1 MSMPFDAGPRS
12 FHQFFIF
19 ASLLL
24 VFPRYSG
31 AQAAAEPENKKQETP
46 QTQTTSAVDGQNEGR
61 QPQEFSSPE
70 PIGAGAKNE
79 YRIGSNDVVEI
90 NVFEAPELNRKLRVA
105 SGGEISVPLL
115 GTVRSGGLTAR
126 ELEAVLESQLRGYMK
141 DPHVGVFVSTVESH
155 PVSVLGAVK
164 KPGVFQVREPK
175 TVLEMLSMAEGLA
188 DDAGD
193 AVLVMR
199 NAGADL
205 GANFG
210 DGNQV
215 RAATSLQTAS
225 DNPSNDARGSGPA
238 SGHEETIRINLKN
251 LLQSEDSQ
259 LNVPVYPGD
268 IVKVVRAGVVYV
280 VGEVKKPGG
289 FVLKSDE
296 RMSVLKAIALAEGL
310 TPTSAKSGARIIRS
324 DSHGTQP
331 EEIPINLGKILAGKQ
346 ADPTLSA
353 ADIVFV
359 PNSAGKTAT
368 YKGSQAVI
376 SALVS
381 LMIFRW

>member
-1 MSMPFDAGPRS
+1 MSMPFDAEARS
-12 FHQFFIF
+12 RPLCPPIVL
-19 ASLLL
+19 AGLLL
-24 VFPRYSG
+24 VFPARGTS
-31 AQAAAEPENKKQETP
+31 QTPAEPENNKHETP
-46 QTQTTSAVDGQNEGR
+46 QLETTNGLK
-61 QPQEFSSPE
+61 PE
-70 PIGAGAKNE
+70 PTRDMSGQEPTGAAATSE
-79 YRIGSNDVVEI
+79 YRIGPNDVVEI
-90 NVFEAPELNRKLRVA
+90 DVFEAPELNRKLRVA
-105 SGGEISVPLL
+105 ADGEISVPLL
-115 GTVRSGGLTAR
+115 GTVQSGGLTAR
-126 ELEAVLESQLRGYMK
+126 ELEAVLVSQLHAYMK

-164 KPGVFQVREPK
+164 KPGVFQVRGPK
-175 TVLEMLSMAEGLA
+175 SVLEMLSMAEGLA

-199 NAGADL
+199 GAGTDP
-205 GANFG
+205 GAKSG
-210 DGNQV
+210 DGNHV
-215 RAATSLQTAS
+215 EASSLPQTDPGA
-225 DNPSNDARGSGPA
+225 PETDARA
-238 SGHEETIRINLKN
+238 SGNAAGHEPTIRINLKN

-259 LNVPVYPGD
+259 LNVLVYPGD

-289 FVLKSDE
+289 FLLKSDE

-324 DSHGTQP
+324 DLHGTQH
-331 EEIPINLGKILAGKQ
+331 EEIPINLGKILAGKA

>member
-1 MSMPFDAGPRS
+1 MSMPFDAEARS
-12 FHQFFIF
+12 FYHFCLVAGF
-19 ASLLL
+19 LLI
-24 VFPRYSG
+24 FPRATCS
-31 AQAAAEPENKKQETP
+31 QTVAEPEINNKQEVLRTEVTKAGP
-46 QTQTTSAVDGQNEGR
+46 QLYVSNE
-61 QPQEFSSPE
+61 E
-70 PIGAGAKNE
+70 PTGGGVVNE
-79 YRIGSNDVVEI
+79 YRIGPNDVVEI

-105 SGGEISVPLL
+105 AGGEISVPLL
-115 GTVRSGGLTAR
+115 GTVHAGELTAR
-126 ELEAVLESQLRGYMK
+126 QLEAALESQLRAYMK

-164 KPGVFQVREPK
+164 KPGVFQVRGPK
-175 TVLEMLSMAEGLA
+175 SVLEMLSMAEGLA

-199 NAGADL
+199 GAS
-205 GANFG
+205 ANWEASSK
-210 DGNQV
+210 DGNQ
-215 RAATSLQTAS
+215 AGWGNSSQLYTGASAS
-225 DNPSNDARGSGPA
+225 DLRGGA
-238 SGHEETIRINLKN
+238 SASDHEQTIRINLKN

-296 RMSVLKAIALAEGL
+296 RMSVLKALALAEGL

-324 DSHGTQP
+324 DSHGMQR

>member
-1 MSMPFDAGPRS
+1 MSMPFDAEARS
-12 FHQFFIF
+12 FYHFCLVAGF
-19 ASLLL
+19 LLI
-24 VFPRYSG
+24 FPRATCS
-31 AQAAAEPENKKQETP
+31 QTVAEPEINNKQEVVRTEVTKAGP
-46 QTQTTSAVDGQNEGR
+46 QLYVSNEEPTGGAVV
-61 QPQEFSSPE
+61 
-70 PIGAGAKNE
+70 NE
-79 YRIGSNDVVEI
+79 YRIGPNDVVEI
-90 NVFEAPELNRKLRVA
+90 NVFEAPEFNRKLRVA
-105 SGGEISVPLL
+105 AGGEISVPLL
-115 GTVRSGGLTAR
+115 GTVHSGGLTAR
-126 ELEAVLESQLRGYMK
+126 QLEAALESQLRAYMK

-164 KPGVFQVREPK
+164 KPGVFQVRGPK
-175 TVLEMLSMAEGLA
+175 SVLEMLSMAEGLA

-199 NAGADL
+199 GAS
-205 GANFG
+205 ANLDASSK
-210 DGNQV
+210 DGNQ
-215 RAATSLQTAS
+215 AGAGNSSQLYTDASAS
-225 DNPSNDARGSGPA
+225 DLMGGANA
-238 SGHEETIRINLKN
+238 SGHEQTIRINLKN

-296 RMSVLKAIALAEGL
+296 RMSVLKALALAEGL

-324 DSHGTQP
+324 DSHGMQR